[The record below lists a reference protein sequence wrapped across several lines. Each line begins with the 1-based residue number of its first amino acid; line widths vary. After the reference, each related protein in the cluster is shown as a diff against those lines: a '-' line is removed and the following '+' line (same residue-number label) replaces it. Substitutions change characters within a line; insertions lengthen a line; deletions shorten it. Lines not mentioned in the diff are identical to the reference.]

1 VSIRDFTEL
10 LVWQKAVELVEMVYR
25 VTKQFPHEELYG
37 LTGQFRRAAVSV
49 PANVAEGHGRQ
60 STRDYLRF
68 LSISRGS
75 LKEVETYIF
84 IAERLGYID
93 IRKKAELL
101 QLTAEVGRLSAG
113 LITSLKRKN
122 PEHR

>member
-1 VSIRDFTEL
+1 MSIRDFTEL

-60 STRDYLRF
+60 STRDYLRV

-75 LKEVETYIF
+75 LKEVETHIF

>member
-1 VSIRDFTEL
+1 VGIGDFTEL
-10 LVWQKAVELVEMVYR
+10 LVWQRAIELVEVVYR
-25 VTKQFPHEELYG
+25 VTKQSPHEELYG
-37 LTGQFRRAAVSV
+37 LTSQFRRAAVSV

-75 LKEVETYIF
+75 LKEVETYVF

-93 IRKKAELL
+93 IDRKAELL
-101 QLTAEVGRLSAG
+101 RLTAEVGRLSAG
-113 LITSLKRKN
+113 LIPSLKRKKTE
-122 PEHR
+122 P